1 MELVFITG
9 ASSGIGAALVELV
22 ASLDGHVVATMSRS
36 ELDRAHHLSVD
47 LSRPDQWDRAAA
59 WMSATALRAAPT
71 RLTLVHCA
79 AVIEPIGFAGEV
91 DSGLYATNVMLNSA
105 SPQVLGER
113 FIGLALELS
122 LPAAVVQ
129 ISSGAARRAYP
140 GMSSYAAAKAAIDH
154 WTRSVGEERQ
164 LRDPAIK
171 VMSIAPGVVATGMQ
185 DRIRTTDPDQLPSL
199 DRFMQLKEEGTLR
212 EPSDVAR
219 DLWAIITDPATENG
233 AVLDLRDL

>member
-9 ASSGIGAALVELV
+9 ASAGIGAALTDLV
-22 ASLDGHVVATMSRS
+22 DSLEERVVATMSRS
-36 ELDRAHHLSVD
+36 ELDGEHHLSVD
-47 LSRPDQWDRAAA
+47 LSRRDEWDRAAA
-59 WMSATALRAAPT
+59 WMAATARSVGPT
-71 RLTLVHCA
+71 GLTLVHCA

-91 DSGLYATNVMLNSA
+91 DSEQYATNVILNSA

-122 LPAAVVQ
+122 LPATVVQ
-129 ISSGAARRAYP
+129 ITSGAATRAYP
-140 GMSSYAAAKAAIDH
+140 GMSSYSAAKAAIDH

-164 LRDPAIK
+164 LRDAAVK
-171 VMSIAPGVVATGMQ
+171 VMAIAPGVVATGMQ

-199 DRFMQLKEEGTLR
+199 DRFMQLKEEGSLL

-219 DLWAIITDPATENG
+219 GLWAVITDPATENG